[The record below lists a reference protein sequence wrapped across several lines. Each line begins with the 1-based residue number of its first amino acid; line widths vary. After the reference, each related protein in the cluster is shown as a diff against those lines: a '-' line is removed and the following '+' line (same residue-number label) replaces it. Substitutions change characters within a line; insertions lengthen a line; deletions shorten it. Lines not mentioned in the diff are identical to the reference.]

1 MVRPN
6 GVVVNSY
13 LGWPDAAAHFTYGL
27 PITSAVDELGGA
39 AVCDLRSGYAHAR
52 PRQAF
57 TPNRRFIPASVYT
70 LSELILAHQ
79 RYRVSGLLCAVV
91 AEAGQVV
98 TEAQLELGPDFAG
111 PATEP
116 GAAFA
121 DGRPCKRVEED
132 VLGFDQVG
140 C

>member
-1 MVRPN
+1 MACPSRPPLTN
-6 GVVVNSY
+6 QTEQ
-13 LGWPDAAAHFTYGL
+13 P
-27 PITSAVDELGGA
+27 SAI
-39 AVCDLRSGYAHAR
+39 SGPGTPTLACG
-52 PRQAF
+52 QAF
-57 TPNRRFIPASVYT
+57 TPNRRFVSASVCT

-91 AEAGQVV
+91 AEVGQVV
-98 TEAQLELGPDFAG
+98 TEAQLELGPDFDG
-111 PATEP
+111 PAAEP

-121 DGRPCKRVEED
+121 DGQPCERAEEN